1 MMPPATEQ
9 QYFWMIDGHS
19 KELDNKTSP
28 VFDAVI
34 KILRCQAAIV
44 ITDQSDM
51 QVSLDLPDV
60 FQRRGGGGHCVRL
73 EPFSRLTGAHSQ
85 THSLTAIINT
95 IGQLTTGTSGTTR
108 ADMARVNYTGR

>member
-73 EPFSRLTGAHSQ
+73 EPFSRLTGC
-85 THSLTAIINT
+85 L
-95 IGQLTTGTSGTTR
+95 LYTSPSPRDRTR
-108 ADMARVNYTGR
+108 SRMPSSA